1 MISKLKI
8 IRAEGQYPYRNQ
20 AIERYLLDTC
30 GKGEMILY
38 LWAND
43 KTVFIG
49 KNQNAYTECRMAE
62 LIADGGFIAR
72 RFTGGGAVYH
82 DKGNL
87 NFTFIACR
95 EDYDITNQFAIMT
108 GAMRL
113 LGFNAE
119 LTGRNDVVIDGK
131 KFSGNAFYKSGGAC
145 LHHGTVLINSNYQS
159 IAKYLNVSRVK
170 LNAKGVKS
178 VVSRVGNLNEYRA
191 DINSEQ
197 IADALIGS
205 LKSRYPDAACQVIK
219 ESDLPQD
226 KLKQLTAHF
235 ADRNY
240 VSGDDIH
247 YNAAFE
253 HRYEWGVA
261 DIRLEFN
268 GNVIEKAKIYSDTLD
283 TEAVELKEKLL
294 TGLDIT
300 KSVDPR
306 IKDIIETIGA
316 EKQ

>member
-1 MISKLKI
+1 MINKLKI
-8 IRAEGQYPYRNQ
+8 IRAEGVQPHRNQ
-20 AIERYLLDTC
+20 AIEKYLLDTC
-30 GKGEMILY
+30 QKGEMILY

-49 KNQNAYTECRMAE
+49 KNQNAYTECRIAE
-62 LIADGGFIAR
+62 LLADGGFVAR

-82 DKGNL
+82 DRGNL
-87 NFTFIACR
+87 NFTFITCR
-95 EDYDITNQFAIMT
+95 ENYDILNQFAIMT
-108 GAMRL
+108 GAMKL

-131 KFSGNAFYKSGGAC
+131 KFSGNAFYKSEGAC
-145 LHHGTVLINSNYQS
+145 LHHGTILINSNYQS

-178 VVSRVGNLNEYRA
+178 VVSRVGNLCEYRA
-191 DINSEQ
+191 DVNSEQ
-197 IADALIGS
+197 VANALIGA
-205 LKSRYPDAACQVIK
+205 LQGRYPNTCCRFIK

-226 KLKQLTAHF
+226 KLKELTAHF
-235 ADRNY
+235 ADENY
-240 VSGDDIH
+240 VRGDDIH

-261 DIRLEFN
+261 DIRLEFK
-268 GNVIEKAKIYSDTLD
+268 GNVIERAKIYSDTLD
-283 TEAVELKEKLL
+283 TEAVALKEKLL
-294 TGLDIT
+294 TGVDVT
-300 KSVDPR
+300 KSVDTR

-316 EKQ
+316 EK

>member
-1 MISKLKI
+1 MITKLKI
-8 IRAEGQYPYRNQ
+8 IRAEGLNPHRNQ
-20 AIERYLLDTC
+20 AIEKYLLDTSK
-30 GKGEMILY
+30 KGEMILY

-49 KNQNAYTECRMAE
+49 KNQNAYTECRISE
-62 LIADGGFIAR
+62 LLAGGGFIAR

-95 EDYDITNQFAIMT
+95 NDYDISNQFAIMT
-108 GAMRL
+108 GAMKL
-113 LGFNAE
+113 LGFNAQ
-119 LTGRNDVVIDGK
+119 LTGRNDVVIEGK
-131 KFSGNAFYKSGGAC
+131 KFSGNAFYKSEGAC
-145 LHHGTVLINSNYQS
+145 LHHGTVLINSNYQA

-178 VVSRVGNLNEYRA
+178 VVSRVGNLSEYRK
-191 DINSEQ
+191 DIDAETVAKAL
-197 IADALIGS
+197 IDALQR
-205 LKSRYPDAACQVIK
+205 RYPEAECEYIR
-219 ESDLPQD
+219 ECDLNQD
-226 KLKQLTAHF
+226 KLKELTEHF
-235 ADRNY
+235 ADMDY
-240 VSGDDIH
+240 VLGDDIH

-268 GNVIEKAKIYSDTLD
+268 GNIIERAKIYSDTLD

-306 IKDIIETIGA
+306 IKDIIETIGV
-316 EKQ
+316 EI

>member
-1 MISKLKI
+1 MIKKLKI
-8 IRAEGQYPYRNQ
+8 IRAEGLNPYRNQ
-20 AIERYLLDTC
+20 AIEKYLLDAC
-30 GKGEMILY
+30 VDGEMILY

-49 KNQNAYTECRMAE
+49 KNQNAYTECRITE
-62 LIADGGFIAR
+62 LVEDGGFVAR

-82 DKGNL
+82 DRGNL

-95 EDYDITNQFAIMT
+95 ADYDIKNQFAIMT

-113 LGFNAE
+113 LGFDAE

-145 LHHGTVLINSNYQS
+145 LHHGTILINSNYQS
-159 IAKYLNVSRVK
+159 IEKYLNVSRIK

-178 VVSRVGNLNEYRA
+178 VASRVGNLSEYRA
-191 DINSEQ
+191 DIN
-197 IADALIGS
+197 ADMVAEALVNS
-205 LKSRYPDAACQVIK
+205 LKSRFPNAERELVK
-219 ESDLPQD
+219 ESDLSQD
-226 KLKQLTAHF
+226 KLKILTERF
-235 ADRNY
+235 ADPNY
-240 VSGDDIH
+240 VRGDDIH

-253 HRYEWGVA
+253 HRYGWGVA

-268 GNVIEKAKIYSDTLD
+268 GNVIERAKIYSDTLD

-294 TGLDIT
+294 TGTDIT

-306 IKDIIETIGA
+306 IKDIIDTIGA
-316 EKQ
+316 VKQ

>member
-1 MISKLKI
+1 MINKLKI
-8 IRAEGQYPYRNQ
+8 IRAEGLNPHRNQ

-30 GKGEMILY
+30 DEGEMILY

-49 KNQNAYTECRMAE
+49 KNQNAYTECRLTE
-62 LIADGGFIAR
+62 LLEDGGFVAR

-95 EDYDITNQFAIMT
+95 GDYDIKNQFAIMM

-113 LGFNAE
+113 LGFNTE

-131 KFSGNAFYKSGGAC
+131 KFSGNAFYKSESTC
-145 LHHGTVLINSNYQS
+145 LHHGTILINSNYQS

-178 VVSRVGNLNEYRA
+178 VVSRVGNLSEYRA
-191 DINSEQ
+191 DIN
-197 IADALIGS
+197 ADMVAEALIDS
-205 LKSRYPDAACQVIK
+205 LKNRYPDAACEFIK
-219 ESDLPQD
+219 ESQLPED
-226 KLKQLTAHF
+226 VLKSLTAHY
-235 ADRNY
+235 ADINY
-240 VSGDDIH
+240 VRGEDIH

-253 HRYEWGVA
+253 YRYEWGVA
-261 DIRLEFN
+261 DIRLELN
-268 GNVIEKAKIYSDTLD
+268 GTVIEKAKIYSDALD

-294 TGLDIT
+294 TGTDIA

-306 IKDIIETIGA
+306 IKDIIDTIGV

>member
-1 MISKLKI
+1 MITDLKI
-8 IRAEGQYPYRNQ
+8 IRADGLNPHRNQ

-30 GKGEMILY
+30 KQGEMILY

-49 KNQNAYTECRMAE
+49 KNQNAYAECRITE
-62 LIADGGFIAR
+62 LIEDGGFVAR

-95 EDYDITNQFAIMT
+95 SDYDISNQFAIMT
-108 GAMRL
+108 GAMKL

-131 KFSGNAFYKSGGAC
+131 KFSGNAFYKSEGAC
-145 LHHGTVLINSNYQS
+145 LHHGTILINSNYQS

-178 VVSRVGNLNEYRA
+178 VVSRVGNLSDYRT
-191 DINSEQ
+191 DINSEEV
-197 IADALIGS
+197 AKALIS
-205 LKSRYPDAACQVIK
+205 ALQRRYPQAKCEFVK

-226 KLKQLTAHF
+226 ILQELTERF
-235 ADRNY
+235 ADQAY
-240 VSGDDIH
+240 ILGDDIH

-261 DIRLEFN
+261 DVRLEFN
-268 GNVIEKAKIYSDTLD
+268 GNIIERAKIYSDTLD

-316 EKQ
+316 EK

>member
-1 MISKLKI
+1 MINKLKI
-8 IRAEGQYPYRNQ
+8 IRAEGLQPHRNQ

-30 GKGEMILY
+30 NEGEMILY

-49 KNQNAYTECRMAE
+49 KNQNAYTECRIAE
-62 LIADGGFIAR
+62 LVSDGGFVAR

-87 NFTFIACR
+87 NFTFVTCR
-95 EDYDITNQFAIMT
+95 ENYDISNQFAIIT
-108 GAMRL
+108 DAMRR
-113 LGFNAE
+113 LGFDAE
-119 LTGRNDVVIDGK
+119 LTGRNDMVIGGK
-131 KFSGNAFYKSGGAC
+131 KFSGNAFYKSEGAC

-178 VVSRVGNLNEYRA
+178 VVSRVGNLSDYRA
-191 DINSEQ
+191 DVNAEEV
-197 IADALIGS
+197 AGALITA
-205 LKSRYPDAACQVIK
+205 LKARYPDTECEFMK

-226 KLKQLTAHF
+226 KLKELTARF
-235 ADRNY
+235 ADESY
-240 VSGDDIH
+240 VRGDDVH

-253 HRYEWGVA
+253 HRYVWGVA

-268 GNVIEKAKIYSDTLD
+268 GNIIERAKIYSDTLD
-283 TEAVELKEKLL
+283 TESVELKEKLL
-294 TGLDIT
+294 TGLDIS
-300 KSVDPR
+300 KSIDPR
-306 IKDIIETIGA
+306 IKDIIDTIGA
-316 EKQ
+316 VKQ